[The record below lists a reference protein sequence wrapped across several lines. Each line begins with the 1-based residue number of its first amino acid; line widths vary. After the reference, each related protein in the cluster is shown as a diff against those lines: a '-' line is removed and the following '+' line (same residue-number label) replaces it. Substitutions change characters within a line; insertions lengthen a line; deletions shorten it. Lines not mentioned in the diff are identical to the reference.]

1 MIMKTCN
8 KIVFMLWQTI
18 RAKRGT
24 AIYPP
29 PFWQRL
35 RTDGNDSDRKHSR
48 VIIAVAVAAAVAVA
62 VAVDVDVVAA
72 QNNCRPL
79 LSLGDPHGLSDAT
92 SLSQDGRHD
101 VFLIHCIYPF
111 PPAHSN
117 KHTHTHI
124 TSQLLAC
131 IVHCVVKLHREGNS
145 RRN

>member
-1 MIMKTCN
+1 
-8 KIVFMLWQTI
+8 MLWQTI

-48 VIIAVAVAAAVAVA
+48 VIIAVAVAVAVA
-62 VAVDVDVVAA
+62 ATVAVDVVTP

-92 SLSQDGRHD
+92 SLS
-101 VFLIHCIYPF
+101 
-111 PPAHSN
+111 
-117 KHTHTHI
+117 
-124 TSQLLAC
+124 
-131 IVHCVVKLHREGNS
+131 VKTAGTTFSL
-145 RRN
+145 